1 MLPTLIGA
9 VDDWTPANKH
19 INHNMESRERTREK
33 MAYEVIDED
42 LKVEAC
48 EVGDLTLSQI
58 ESFLRL
64 WGDGEKIETLTLFS
78 KQDGTIVLNRDN
90 KNYQYFKDIVEAY
103 LEFDEE
109 TRKKMEVPEG
119 ARKMLGVL
127 DRAIERRKRIEVL
140 DILKYSYISEV
151 PCEIIQSI
159 FQKYDSGLI
168 GLCQVFTYGVIEG
181 KRAERARRAQHHD

>member
-1 MLPTLIGA
+1 
-9 VDDWTPANKH
+9 
-19 INHNMESRERTREK
+19 
-33 MAYEVIDED
+33 MAYEVINED

-48 EVGDLTLSQI
+48 GIGDLTLSQI
-58 ESFLRL
+58 ESFLKL
-64 WGDGEKIETLTLFS
+64 CGDGEKIETLTLFS

-109 TRKKMEVPEG
+109 TRKSMEVPEG
-119 ARKMLGVL
+119 ARETLRVL
-127 DRAIERRKRIEVL
+127 DRAIERRKLIEVF

-168 GLCQVFTYGVIEG
+168 GLCQVFIYGVIEG
-181 KRAERARRAQHHD
+181 KRAERAKRKAGNE